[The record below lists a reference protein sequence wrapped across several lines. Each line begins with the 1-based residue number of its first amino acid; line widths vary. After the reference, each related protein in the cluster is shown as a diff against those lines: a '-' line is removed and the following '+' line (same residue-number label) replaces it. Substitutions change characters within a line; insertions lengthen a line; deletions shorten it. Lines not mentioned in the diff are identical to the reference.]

1 MGEIPR
7 GFRSTINLQKLYRR
21 PSLIALKQ
29 LLCISRNLD
38 LIAHH
43 PGFPASSLT
52 SPCCSAERTRF
63 KTRSP
68 FDSSHYCF
76 ARSLTNVYRLQ
87 QSPSSGSYI
96 SHSLSLPG
104 PRLVRSAFRCC
115 TSCRCLPH
123 CSSRKSLA
131 CRVRY
136 GDEFSWP
143 CYWLYPL
150 NFFVNMFKPPLCGVP
165 NV

>member
-68 FDSSHYCF
+68 FDSSQYCF
-76 ARSLTNVYRLQ
+76 ARSLTNAYRLQ

-96 SHSLSLPG
+96 SHSLLYRGLDSSGRPSDVVL
-104 PRLVRSAFRCC
+104 LAVVFRTVPQESHWLAECGMA
-115 TSCRCLPH
+115 TN
-123 CSSRKSLA
+123 SRGHAIGSTL
-131 CRVRY
+131 
-136 GDEFSWP
+136 
-143 CYWLYPL
+143 
-150 NFFVNMFKPPLCGVP
+150 
-165 NV
+165 